1 MNIVSYFPNLTLRE
15 RDTIVM
21 AVKKYANYC
30 NAHHGMIPF
39 IEREIV
45 VCCLYVFARNLRPA
59 GGNQWL
65 RAFLGPFLKKLG
77 VKNWEYVPRKDAVV
91 FYTCDGDCSSF
102 EMPAMSWPAVPAVV
116 P

>member
-77 VKNWEYVPRKDAVV
+77 VKNWEHVLSRNVVV
-91 FYTCDGDCSSF
+91 FYTYDYDCHSF
-102 EMPAMSWPAVPAVV
+102 EMPLMQASPIQWN
-116 P
+116 